1 MKLIVAIIRP
11 DCLNDVLEALY
22 RAVLRDRDGAV
33 VTFHGVVREYS
44 DSGRAVRYLE
54 YEAYPEMAEAQM
66 RTIGAEIKRRWDVD
80 DVAMVHRIGR
90 LEIGEASVVIAVA
103 APHRGEAFDACEY
116 AIDTLKA
123 TVPIWKKEV
132 FADGEVWVGLQS

>member
-1 MKLIVAIIRP
+1 MYTITTEPI
-11 DCLNDVLEALY
+11 DVEALY

-44 DSGRAVRYLE
+44 DNGRAVRYLE

-66 RTIGAEIKRRWDVD
+66 RAIGAEIKRRWDID

>member
-1 MKLIVAIIRP
+1 VYAITTEPI
-11 DCLNDVLEALY
+11 DTEALY

-33 VTFHGVVREYS
+33 VTFHGVVRDHSNE
-44 DSGRAVRYLE
+44 GRPVRYLE

-66 RTIGAEIKRRWDVD
+66 RAIGEEIQRRWGIA
-80 DVAMVHRIGR
+80 DVAIVHRIGR
-90 LEIGEASVVIAVA
+90 VEIGEPSVVIAVA

-132 FADGEVWVGLQS
+132 FADGEVWVGLQT

>member
-1 MKLIVAIIRP
+1 MYKITTEPI
-11 DCLNDVLEALY
+11 DVEALY
-22 RAVLRDRDGAV
+22 RAVLRDHDGAV

-66 RTIGAEIKRRWDVD
+66 RAIGAEIKRRWDID

>member
-1 MKLIVAIIRP
+1 MYKITTEPI
-11 DCLNDVLEALY
+11 DVEALY

-33 VTFHGVVREYS
+33 VTFHGVVRENS

-66 RTIGAEIKRRWDVD
+66 RAIGAEIKRRWDID

>member
-1 MKLIVAIIRP
+1 VYKITTAPI
-11 DCLNDVLEALY
+11 DVDALY
-22 RAVLRDRDGAV
+22 RAVLRDPDGAV

-66 RTIGAEIKRRWDVD
+66 RAIGAEIKRRWDVD

-116 AIDTLKA
+116 GIDTLKA

-132 FADGEVWVGLQS
+132 FADGEVWVGLQT

>member
-1 MKLIVAIIRP
+1 MYKITTEPI
-11 DCLNDVLEALY
+11 DVDALY

-66 RTIGAEIKRRWDVD
+66 RAIGAEIKRRWDID

-103 APHRGEAFDACEY
+103 SPHRGEAFDACAY

>member
-1 MKLIVAIIRP
+1 VYKITTEPINV
-11 DCLNDVLEALY
+11 EALY

-66 RTIGAEIKRRWDVD
+66 RAIGAEIKRRWDID

>member
-1 MKLIVAIIRP
+1 MYMITSEPIDTDAV
-11 DCLNDVLEALY
+11 Y
-22 RAVLRDRDGAV
+22 RAVLQDRDGAV
-33 VTFHGVVREYS
+33 VVFHGVVRDHS
-44 DSGRAVRYLE
+44 DGGRGVHYLE

-66 RTIGAEIKRRWDVD
+66 RAIGDELRARWAVQ

-90 LEIGEASVVIAVA
+90 VDIGEPSVVIAVA
-103 APHRGEAFDACEY
+103 SPHRGEAFDACEY

-132 FADGEVWVGLQS
+132 FADGEVWVGLQT

>member
-1 MKLIVAIIRP
+1 MYKITTEPI
-11 DCLNDVLEALY
+11 DVEALY

-66 RTIGAEIKRRWDVD
+66 RAIGAEIKRRWDID

-103 APHRGEAFDACEY
+103 SPHRGEAFDACEY

>member
-1 MKLIVAIIRP
+1 MYKITTEPI
-11 DCLNDVLEALY
+11 DVEALY

-66 RTIGAEIKRRWDVD
+66 RAIGTEIKRRWDID

-90 LEIGEASVVIAVA
+90 LEIGEASVAIAVA

-132 FADGEVWVGLQS
+132 FADGEVWVGLQG

>member
-1 MKLIVAIIRP
+1 MYKITTESI
-11 DCLNDVLEALY
+11 DVDAVY
-22 RAVLRDRDGAV
+22 RAVDRARDGAV
-33 VTFHGVVREYS
+33 VVFHGIVREQS
-44 DSGRAVRYLE
+44 DDGRGTRYLE

-66 RTIGAEIKRRWDVD
+66 RGIGEEIARRWGIT

-90 LEIGEASVVIAVA
+90 CEIGEASVVIAVA
-103 APHRGEAFDACEY
+103 SPHRGEAFEACKY

-123 TVPIWKKEV
+123 SVPIWKKEV

>member
-1 MKLIVAIIRP
+1 MYKITTEPI
-11 DCLNDVLEALY
+11 DVDALY
-22 RAVLRDRDGAV
+22 RTVLHDRDGAV

-44 DSGRAVRYLE
+44 DSGRVVRYLE

-66 RTIGAEIKRRWDVD
+66 RAIGAEIKRRWDVD

-132 FADGEVWVGLQS
+132 FADGEVWVGLQT

>member
-1 MKLIVAIIRP
+1 MYKITTEPI
-11 DCLNDVLEALY
+11 DVEALY

>member
-1 MKLIVAIIRP
+1 VYKITTEPI
-11 DCLNDVLEALY
+11 DVDALY

-66 RTIGAEIKRRWDVD
+66 RAIGAEIKRRWDID

>member
-1 MKLIVAIIRP
+1 MYRITTEPIDI
-11 DCLNDVLEALY
+11 EALY
-22 RAVLRDRDGAV
+22 QAVLRDRDGAV

-44 DSGRAVRYLE
+44 DSGRVVRYLE

-66 RTIGAEIKRRWDVD
+66 RAIGAEIKRRWNID

-132 FADGEVWVGLQS
+132 FADGEVWVGLQT

>member
-1 MKLIVAIIRP
+1 MYTITTEPIDADAV
-11 DCLNDVLEALY
+11 Y

-33 VTFHGVVREYS
+33 VTFHGVVRDNS
-44 DSGRAVRYLE
+44 DGGRAVRYLE
-54 YEAYPEMAEAQM
+54 YEAYAEMAEAQM
-66 RTIGAEIKRRWDVD
+66 RAIGEEIRRRWDIE

-90 LEIGEASVVIAVA
+90 VEIGEASVVIAVGS
-103 APHRGEAFDACEY
+103 PHRGEAFDACEY

-132 FADGEVWVGLQS
+132 FADGDVWVGLQT

>member
-1 MKLIVAIIRP
+1 MAEEMYKITSEPIDADAV
-11 DCLNDVLEALY
+11 Y

-33 VTFHGVVREYS
+33 VAFHGVVRDHS
-44 DSGRAVRYLE
+44 DGERAVRYLE

-66 RTIGAEIKRRWDVD
+66 RAIGAEIERRWGLT

-90 LEIGEASVVIAVA
+90 VEIGEASVVVAVA
-103 APHRGEAFDACEY
+103 SPHRGEAFDACEY

-123 TVPIWKKEV
+123 SVPIWKKEV

>member
-1 MKLIVAIIRP
+1 VYKITTEPI
-11 DCLNDVLEALY
+11 DVEALY

-33 VTFHGVVREYS
+33 VTFCGVVREYS

-66 RTIGAEIKRRWDVD
+66 RAIGAEIKRRWDID
-80 DVAMVHRIGR
+80 DVAMVHRTGR

>member
-1 MKLIVAIIRP
+1 MYKITTEPI
-11 DCLNDVLEALY
+11 DVEALY
-22 RAVLRDRDGAV
+22 RAVLRDHDGAV

-66 RTIGAEIKRRWDVD
+66 RAIGAEIERRWDID

>member
-1 MKLIVAIIRP
+1 VYRITTEPIDI
-11 DCLNDVLEALY
+11 EALY
-22 RAVLRDRDGAV
+22 QAVLRDRDGAV

-44 DSGRAVRYLE
+44 DSGRVVRYLE

-66 RTIGAEIKRRWDVD
+66 RAIGAEIKRRWNID

-103 APHRGEAFDACEY
+103 SPHRGEAFDACEY

-132 FADGEVWVGLQS
+132 FADGEVWIGLQG

>member
-1 MKLIVAIIRP
+1 VYKITTDPI
-11 DCLNDVLEALY
+11 DVEALY

-33 VTFHGVVREYS
+33 VTFCGVVRECS

-66 RTIGAEIKRRWDVD
+66 RAIGAEIKRRWDID

>member
-1 MKLIVAIIRP
+1 MYKITTEPI
-11 DCLNDVLEALY
+11 DVEALY

-33 VTFHGVVREYS
+33 VTFHGVVRAYS

-66 RTIGAEIKRRWDVD
+66 RAIGAEIKRRWDID

>member
-1 MKLIVAIIRP
+1 MYRITTEPI
-11 DCLNDVLEALY
+11 DVDALY
-22 RAVLRDRDGAV
+22 RSVLRDRDGAV

-54 YEAYPEMAEAQM
+54 YEAYPQMAEAQL
-66 RTIGAEIKRRWDVD
+66 RAIGAEIKRRWDID

-90 LEIGEASVVIAVA
+90 LAIGEASVAIAVA

-132 FADGEVWVGLQS
+132 FADGEVWVGLQT

>member
-1 MKLIVAIIRP
+1 VYKITTEPI
-11 DCLNDVLEALY
+11 DVDALY

-66 RTIGAEIKRRWDVD
+66 RAIGAEIKRRWDID

-103 APHRGEAFDACEY
+103 SPHRGEAFDACAY